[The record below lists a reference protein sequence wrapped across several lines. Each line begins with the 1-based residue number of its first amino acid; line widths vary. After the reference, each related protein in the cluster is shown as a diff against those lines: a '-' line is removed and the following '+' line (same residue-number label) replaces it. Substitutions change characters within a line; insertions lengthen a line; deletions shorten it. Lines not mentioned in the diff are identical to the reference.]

1 MGGRDANEILRTEGP
16 EVLRK
21 AFDASWA
28 KVSPEADVVA
38 RLAEGV
44 AELRGLPRGDRV
56 SRAPKIAQRMGGSVA
71 RGLIDKHHVIN
82 AIFQA
87 CDINNSEFH
96 ASIAS
101 ALQTSVMACSSARAE
116 RPRRID
122 GAVPQLTDDIE
133 IFETNDAPSNAMP
146 EAYVRMREEAKERDA
161 EVSRLAKLTNSD
173 YERERNDPRDAWKH
187 TGEVRPGP
195 AKYGARIPENAARHG
210 QSFETQQ
217 TGTPPL
223 TTIDFA
229 PYAFPDPQSIPK
241 RQHLFGRH
249 FMRGAVGASI
259 GAPGRLKSTTV
270 MTEVI
275 GMSVGRDLMRGQP
288 LPSGPLRAAY
298 LNGEEV
304 QEELDRRVAAICQRF
319 GLKAEDCGGRLW
331 VISTRENPIRIAVRG
346 PRGDAVVWADV
357 VSALNDWC
365 DRSQIDALAIDP
377 LISFHAVR
385 ESDNADMD
393 LVCKEAFG
401 AIAGKRRAV
410 ELVHHPRKLPPGES
424 NTTVDDARGASA
436 ILAATRMARTFNFMT
451 TAEAVQLGIHEDD
464 RRRHVRI
471 ENGKNNPGPI
481 GKAHWVRIETENLP
495 NGDEV
500 ACATL
505 WKPPNPFDGVTVND
519 LKVVQK
525 LVQGGAFRTDSQ
537 SPHWLGWWMAENLP
551 NLNIKTRH
559 SDRPRDKAEVARLKS
574 ILKTWLKNEALA
586 TEKRQDER
594 RREREFFIVG
604 KPIDPSPKP
613 ATESDD
619 DQIILH

>member
-21 AFDASWA
+21 AFDASRA
-28 KVSPEADVVA
+28 KASPEADVVA

-56 SRAPKIAQRMGGSVA
+56 SRAPKIAQRMGSSVA
-71 RGLIDKHHVIN
+71 CGLIDKHHVID

-87 CDINNSEFH
+87 CDINNSDFR

-101 ALQTSVMACSSARAE
+101 ALQNSVMACSSARAE
-116 RPRRID
+116 RLPRID
-122 GAVPQLTDDIE
+122 GAVPQLTDYIE
-133 IFETNDAPSNAMP
+133 I
-146 EAYVRMREEAKERDA
+146 
-161 EVSRLAKLTNSD
+161 
-173 YERERNDPRDAWKH
+173 
-187 TGEVRPGP
+187 RPG
-195 AKYGARIPENAARHG
+195 
-210 QSFETQQ
+210 Q
-217 TGTPPL
+217 TGTTPP

-229 PYAFPDPQSIPK
+229 PYAFPDPRSIPK

-249 FMRGAVGASI
+249 YMRGTVSAGI

-270 MTEVI
+270 MTEII
-275 GMSVGRDLMRGQP
+275 GMSAGRDLMSGET

-319 GLKAEDCGGRLW
+319 DVKPEDCGGRLW
-331 VISTRENPIRIAVRG
+331 VISTRDKPIRVAVRSP
-346 PRGDAVVWADV
+346 PRDALVQADV
-357 VSALNDWC
+357 VSALNVWC
-365 DRSQIDALAIDP
+365 NRNQIDALVIDP

-401 AIAGKRRAV
+401 AIAGKCRAV
-410 ELVHHPRKLPPGES
+410 ELVHHPRKLAPGES
-424 NTTVDDARGASA
+424 NATVDDARGASA
-436 ILAATRMARTFNFMT
+436 ILAAVRMARTFNFMT
-451 TAEAVQLGIHEDD
+451 TAEATQLGIHEDD

-505 WKPPNPFDGVTVND
+505 WTPPNPFDGVTVND
-519 LKVVQK
+519 LKVAQRV
-525 LVQGGAFRTDSQ
+525 VQGGAFRTDSQ
-537 SPHWLGWWMAENLP
+537 SPQWLGWWMAENLP
-551 NLNIKTRH
+551 HLNINTRH
-559 SDRPRDKAEVARLKS
+559 SDNPRDKAQVARLNS
-574 ILKTWLKNEALA
+574 ILKTWLKNGALA
-586 TEKRQDER
+586 TERRQDER
-594 RREREFFIVG
+594 RKEREFFVAG
-604 KPIDPSPKP
+604 KPSIPHQR
-613 ATESDD
+613 E
-619 DQIILH
+619 